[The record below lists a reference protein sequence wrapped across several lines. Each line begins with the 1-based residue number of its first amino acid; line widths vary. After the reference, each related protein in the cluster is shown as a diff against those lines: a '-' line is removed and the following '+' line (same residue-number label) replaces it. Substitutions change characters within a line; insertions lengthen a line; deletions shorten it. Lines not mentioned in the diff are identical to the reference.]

1 MGIGRK
7 VNVWTIVFGRVLAVD
22 FLVKHQPRQ
31 NYINTA
37 PTVGQRWTARKN
49 ELVGIENSN
58 KLPIRGDLMISLNFS
73 IDINPQVFYILV
85 GLYVVYKIIKLVWLL
100 DVKNRIK
107 W

>member
-1 MGIGRK
+1 MLSIA
-7 VNVWTIVFGRVLAVD
+7 L
-22 FLVKHQPRQ
+22 
-31 NYINTA
+31 
-37 PTVGQRWTARKN
+37 TVGQRWTARKN
-49 ELVGIENSN
+49 ELVGILNSN
-58 KLPIRGDLMISLNFS
+58 KIPTRGDLMISLNFS

>member
-1 MGIGRK
+1 MLSIA
-7 VNVWTIVFGRVLAVD
+7 L
-22 FLVKHQPRQ
+22 
-31 NYINTA
+31 
-37 PTVGQRWTARKN
+37 TVGQRWTARKN
-49 ELVGIENSN
+49 ELVGILNSN

-73 IDINPQVFYILV
+73 TDINPQVFYILV

>member
-1 MGIGRK
+1 MILII
-7 VNVWTIVFGRVLAVD
+7 IVA
-22 FLVKHQPRQ
+22 
-31 NYINTA
+31 
-37 PTVGQRWTARKN
+37 TVELGWTARKN
-49 ELVGIENSN
+49 ELVGIIKSNKNSN
-58 KLPIRGDLMISLNFS
+58 KLPTRGDLMISLNFS

>member
-1 MGIGRK
+1 MNI
-7 VNVWTIVFGRVLAVD
+7 IIALS
-22 FLVKHQPRQ
+22 
-31 NYINTA
+31 
-37 PTVGQRWTARKN
+37 VGPRWTARKN
-49 ELVGIENSN
+49 ELVGILNSN
-58 KLPIRGDLMISLNFS
+58 KIPTRGDLMISLNFS

>member
-1 MGIGRK
+1 MGGGNLQK
-7 VNVWTIVFGRVLAVD
+7 MFTSLVACAVSQ
-22 FLVKHQPRQ
+22 FFCLTLKIP
-31 NYINTA
+31 ITA
-37 PTVGQRWTARKN
+37 LTVAQRWTARKN

>member
-1 MGIGRK
+1 MLKTLSIVRTAVRK
-7 VNVWTIVFGRVLAVD
+7 YLEG
-22 FLVKHQPRQ
+22 
-31 NYINTA
+31 
-37 PTVGQRWTARKN
+37 KN
-49 ELVGIENSN
+49 ELVGILNSN
-58 KLPIRGDLMISLNFS
+58 KIPTRGDLMISLNFS

>member
-1 MGIGRK
+1 MDIKLIIFGIRGK
-7 VNVWTIVFGRVLAVD
+7 MLSIAL
-22 FLVKHQPRQ
+22 
-31 NYINTA
+31 
-37 PTVGQRWTARKN
+37 TVGQRWTARKN

-100 DVKNRIK
+100 DMKNRIK

>member
-1 MGIGRK
+1 MQK
-7 VNVWTIVFGRVLAVD
+7 CLA
-22 FLVKHQPRQ
+22 
-31 NYINTA
+31 
-37 PTVGQRWTARKN
+37 WKN
-49 ELVGIENSN
+49 ELVRILNSN
-58 KLPIRGDLMISLNFS
+58 KILTRIPIRGDLMISLNFS

>member
-1 MGIGRK
+1 MEPNLTSARTVEQK
-7 VNVWTIVFGRVLAVD
+7 FLA
-22 FLVKHQPRQ
+22 
-31 NYINTA
+31 
-37 PTVGQRWTARKN
+37 WKN

-58 KLPIRGDLMISLNFS
+58 KILTRGGLMISLNFS
-73 IDINPQVFYILV
+73 TDINPQVFYILV

>member
-1 MGIGRK
+1 M
-7 VNVWTIVFGRVLAVD
+7 A
-22 FLVKHQPRQ
+22 
-31 NYINTA
+31 
-37 PTVGQRWTARKN
+37 QRWTARKN
-49 ELVGIENSN
+49 ELVGILNSN
-58 KLPIRGDLMISLNFS
+58 KIPTRGDLMISLNFS

>member
-1 MGIGRK
+1 MILII
-7 VNVWTIVFGRVLAVD
+7 IVA
-22 FLVKHQPRQ
+22 
-31 NYINTA
+31 
-37 PTVGQRWTARKN
+37 TVELGWTARKN

-73 IDINPQVFYILV
+73 TDINPQVFYILV

>member
-1 MGIGRK
+1 MFRRYIGI
-7 VNVWTIVFGRVLAVD
+7 AV
-22 FLVKHQPRQ
+22 
-31 NYINTA
+31 
-37 PTVGQRWTARKN
+37 TVAQRWTARKN

>member
-1 MGIGRK
+1 MILIIF
-7 VNVWTIVFGRVLAVD
+7 VA
-22 FLVKHQPRQ
+22 
-31 NYINTA
+31 
-37 PTVGQRWTARKN
+37 TVVQRWTARKN

-58 KLPIRGDLMISLNFS
+58 KLPTRGDLMINLNFS

>member
-1 MGIGRK
+1 MILII
-7 VNVWTIVFGRVLAVD
+7 IVA
-22 FLVKHQPRQ
+22 
-31 NYINTA
+31 
-37 PTVGQRWTARKN
+37 TVELGWTARKN
-49 ELVGIENSN
+49 ELVGIENSD

-73 IDINPQVFYILV
+73 TDINPQVFYILV

>member
-1 MGIGRK
+1 MG
-7 VNVWTIVFGRVLAVD
+7 TIFVGSIPKDL
-22 FLVKHQPRQ
+22 
-31 NYINTA
+31 NTA
-37 PTVGQRWTARKN
+37 QVAEQRWTARKN

-73 IDINPQVFYILV
+73 TDINPQVFYILV

>member
-1 MGIGRK
+1 MLKTLSIVRTAVLK
-7 VNVWTIVFGRVLAVD
+7 CLVWR
-22 FLVKHQPRQ
+22 
-31 NYINTA
+31 
-37 PTVGQRWTARKN
+37 N
-49 ELVGIENSN
+49 ELVGILNSN
-58 KLPIRGDLMISLNFS
+58 KIPTRGDLMISLNFS

>member
-1 MGIGRK
+1 MLKTLNIAHTAVRK
-7 VNVWTIVFGRVLAVD
+7 CLEG
-22 FLVKHQPRQ
+22 
-31 NYINTA
+31 
-37 PTVGQRWTARKN
+37 KN
-49 ELVGIENSN
+49 DLVGILNSN
-58 KLPIRGDLMISLNFS
+58 KILTRGGLMISLNFS

>member
-1 MGIGRK
+1 MNI
-7 VNVWTIVFGRVLAVD
+7 IIALS
-22 FLVKHQPRQ
+22 
-31 NYINTA
+31 
-37 PTVGQRWTARKN
+37 VGPRWTARKN

-58 KLPIRGDLMISLNFS
+58 KILTRGGLMISLNFS
-73 IDINPQVFYILV
+73 TDINPQVFYILV

>member
-1 MGIGRK
+1 MK
-7 VNVWTIVFGRVLAVD
+7 
-22 FLVKHQPRQ
+22 Q
-31 NYINTA
+31 
-37 PTVGQRWTARKN
+37 N
-49 ELVGIENSN
+49 ELVGIVNSN
-58 KLPIRGDLMISLNFS
+58 KILTRILTRGGLMISLNFS

>member
-1 MGIGRK
+1 M
-7 VNVWTIVFGRVLAVD
+7 A
-22 FLVKHQPRQ
+22 
-31 NYINTA
+31 
-37 PTVGQRWTARKN
+37 QRWTAWKN

-73 IDINPQVFYILV
+73 TDINPQVFYILV

>member
-1 MGIGRK
+1 M
-7 VNVWTIVFGRVLAVD
+7 
-22 FLVKHQPRQ
+22 
-31 NYINTA
+31 IN
-37 PTVGQRWTARKN
+37 
-49 ELVGIENSN
+49 
-58 KLPIRGDLMISLNFS
+58 LNFS

>member
-1 MGIGRK
+1 MFRRYIGI
-7 VNVWTIVFGRVLAVD
+7 VV
-22 FLVKHQPRQ
+22 
-31 NYINTA
+31 
-37 PTVGQRWTARKN
+37 TVAQRWTARKN
-49 ELVGIENSN
+49 ELVGILNSN
-58 KLPIRGDLMISLNFS
+58 ELPIRGDLMISLNFS

>member
-1 MGIGRK
+1 MLKTLSIARTAVRK
-7 VNVWTIVFGRVLAVD
+7 CLAW
-22 FLVKHQPRQ
+22 R
-31 NYINTA
+31 
-37 PTVGQRWTARKN
+37 N
-49 ELVGIENSN
+49 ELVGIVNSN
-58 KLPIRGDLMISLNFS
+58 KLPTRIPTRGDLMISLNFS